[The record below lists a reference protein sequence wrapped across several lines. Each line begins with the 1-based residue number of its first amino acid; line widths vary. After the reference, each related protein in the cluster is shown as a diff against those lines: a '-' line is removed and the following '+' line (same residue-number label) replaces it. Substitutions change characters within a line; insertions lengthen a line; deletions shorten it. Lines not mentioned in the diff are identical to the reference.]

1 MRLHAGFAITWPSE
15 QSLQSL
21 VTPLVVHKILQEQDT
36 TEAAGQQSHR
46 FCIFLLL
53 LWGQGT
59 CEAEVRPQMLWVHQE

>member
-1 MRLHAGFAITWPSE
+1 MITWPSE

-21 VTPLVVHKILQEQDT
+21 VTPLGVLKILQEQGT
-36 TEAAGQQSHR
+36 MGAAGQKSHR

-59 CEAEVRPQMLWVHQE
+59 CEAEVRPQMLCVHQE